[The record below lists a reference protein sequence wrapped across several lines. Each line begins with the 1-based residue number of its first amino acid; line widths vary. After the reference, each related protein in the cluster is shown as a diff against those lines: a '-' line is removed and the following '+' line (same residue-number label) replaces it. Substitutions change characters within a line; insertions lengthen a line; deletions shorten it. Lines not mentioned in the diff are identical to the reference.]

1 MKKQKIFYSLFLLA
15 NLVCLTSVTAYGLFN
30 DLSDTETGIP
40 VNQGEWDFTPNAPEL
55 TNGMN
60 PVYWDGTTEIVKFT
74 DANLTVTNPN
84 WVEEDW
90 YFYRNTRDQ
99 VFDNQWANMKT
110 ADGSYW
116 VWIPRF
122 VYVVRTNF
130 HTGTTGTI
138 DVSFVEGT
146 NDLTFFQNLVNSN
159 SATAANQTW
168 TTHPAFTFG
177 NTQLEGFWV
186 AKFLANNNNGVPRFI
201 PGVTTWTSITIETA
215 FNEGRSIENEASVGL
230 TNTQVDTMLLRNDQ
244 FVAISILSLSKYGRS
259 GSLTATPSNVSV
271 SGGGTGNRW
280 TTQAGLN
287 ESSTFNIHGIY
298 DLGGSEYVPAYS
310 NANPSLG
317 NSVVVQSFNANPGLY
332 AHRFNGYDDTANFKG
347 HGFWEFASGTAMR
360 SFATGTSNVTAGAS
374 AWGQQ
379 ANFAGY
385 SNNTGTGGFY
395 RDYVFRVG
403 QFGFSQALN
412 FAYTTLR
419 FRASIVVL

>member
-1 MKKQKIFYSLFLLA
+1 MTTKRKTLWLLLALNIASLFPL
-15 NLVCLTSVTAYGLFN
+15 TAYAVFN
-30 DLSDTETGIP
+30 DLNGSIDGVP
-40 VNQGEWDFTPNAPEL
+40 VNQGNWDFTPNEPEL
-55 TNGMN
+55 STGMN
-60 PVYWDGTTEIVKFT
+60 PVYWDGTTEIAKFT
-74 DANLTVTNPN
+74 DVNLTIQNPSWN
-84 WVEEDW
+84 EEDW
-90 YFYRNTRDQ
+90 YFYRNTRDGN
-99 VFDNQWANMKT
+99 FNNRWANMKT
-110 ADGSYW
+110 RDGSFW

-122 VYVVRTNF
+122 VYVVRTGF

-146 NDLTFFQNLVNSN
+146 DDENFFQNLVSSN
-159 SATAANQTW
+159 EATSANTTW
-168 TTHPAFTFG
+168 TSHPAFTFG
-177 NTQLEGFWV
+177 NNELEGFWV
-186 AKFLANNNNGVPRFI
+186 AKFLANNNSNVPRFI

-215 FNEGRSIENEASVGL
+215 FQEGRSIESESSVGL
-230 TNTQVDTMLLRNDQ
+230 NSASVETMLIRNDQ

-259 GSLTATPSNVSV
+259 NSLTSTPSNVSI

-280 TTQAGLN
+280 STADGFN

-298 DLGGSEYVPAYS
+298 DLGGAEYVPVYS

-317 NSVVVQSFNANPGLY
+317 NSVVVQSFNANPGLF
-332 AHRFNGYDDTANFKG
+332 AHRFSGYDDTLNFKG
-347 HGFWEFASGTAMR
+347 HGFWEFASGTATR
-360 SFATGTSNVTAGAS
+360 SYATGISNATAGATS
-374 AWGQQ
+374 WGQQ